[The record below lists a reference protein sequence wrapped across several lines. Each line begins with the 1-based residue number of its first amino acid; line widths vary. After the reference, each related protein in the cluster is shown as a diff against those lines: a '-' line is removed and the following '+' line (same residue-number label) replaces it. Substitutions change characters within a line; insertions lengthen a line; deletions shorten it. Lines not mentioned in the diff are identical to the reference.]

1 MFVGFVSR
9 LSHSQT
15 TSRRRPLHWP
25 WLSAVAA
32 IGLLCCAQAQAGVVA
47 LPFELELRVENV
59 SSVHRQGEVVSSG
72 VPLPRY
78 VAGARSSLVGLSLFD
93 EQGEPVPMQL
103 EVLSRWGGL
112 ATNNTL
118 PIKWLLV
125 SFPVD
130 VLAGGSRSF
139 FLRDQPG
146 LAAGQVNA
154 SFIDGVLTVDTGAM
168 RVEFPS
174 SGGSLL
180 SGVWIDQV
188 RVVEGGFLDLRDAGG
203 VQVAAVLESSVIE
216 VAGKVRTVVRQ
227 RISVPALGLAAT
239 LRYRLVTGSAELQ
252 VDLRL
257 ENNGAYG
264 SPFEPL
270 PSATTHFDSLE
281 LVLRLP
287 AASSRVAD
295 HRQVY
300 ASGGSSFEVQQR
312 YGLASSA
319 TAAMSGFNY
328 DVLID
333 GVTVQASDRFAGG
346 LATDQVTV
354 VVDRFWQTFP
364 KALAVEDQDLRIGLF
379 PGFGNGPEFRGQ
391 YESPPDITGVGGSGS
406 VLDPLDS
413 TAFRFE
419 GGRWSSHLLE
429 LGFRAVS
436 QVDPEQVAER
446 VEALAQPLMALPADE
461 RWVFEVFAFGEIQ
474 IPRLQDLYQRFEQMQ
489 EVLVDDAAADQVSG
503 LGRIGLRG
511 YRDRGG
517 RWGGRQMY
525 GWQNFGD
532 LSGAYGYSGGHY
544 DLAFSV
550 LINYF
555 RTGDRRFLDTG
566 RDLIHH
572 RRDYD
577 QYHSRDLADP
587 RRGGQFLDKGFWH
600 GNSGAPSGTAIWVH
614 GLLLWHVMTG
624 DPGAR
629 EAAVEVGEFIG
640 RQSPETWSGYWG
652 AAQIGWQLEAL
663 VHLYNYLGDESY
675 LEQAKLVVERWVEL
689 EQSQPSCG
697 AALGCGY
704 VLNPGFNPGSNNVPS
719 EFEPFYSQSATIPGY
734 QPASHAVVAM
744 AMAKLYFIDLDV
756 AVYRALSR
764 LGGQLSAQAL
774 VAADVDA
781 ATGPWVHGR
790 LCFASAEPLSEPSFS
805 LDPSTHDGW
814 AVITALVYHDFVE
827 AMVQGVAL
835 SPSSQSAFQALYNFL
850 FDSFLMPPTSVI
862 LPAVL
867 SPIGWHPSASSG
879 TQEHAQRA
887 LWGLQLTALVKLYA
901 QIIELGESII
911 IQVDPTAPRS

>member
-1 MFVGFVSR
+1 MYLREMGKV
-9 LSHSQT
+9 
-15 TSRRRPLHWP
+15 PL
-25 WLSAVAA
+25 LD
-32 IGLLCCAQAQAGVVA
+32 
-47 LPFELELRVENV
+47 
-59 SSVHRQGEVVSSG
+59 RQGEVVSSG

-78 VAGARSSLVGLSLFD
+78 VAGARNNLVGLNLFD
-93 EQGEPVPMQL
+93 EQDEAVPVQF
-103 EVLSRWGGL
+103 EVLSRWGGP
-112 ATNNTL
+112 ATDSML

-130 VLAGGSRSF
+130 ALAGGSRSF

-154 SFIDGVLTVDTGAM
+154 TFIDGVLTVDTGAM
-168 RVEFPS
+168 RVQFPS
-174 SGGSLL
+174 SGGALL
-180 SGVWIDQV
+180 SGVWIDQEK
-188 RVVEGGFLDLRDAGG
+188 VVERGFLDLRDAGG
-203 VQVAAVLESSVIE
+203 GQVAAVLESSVIE

-227 RISVPALGLAAT
+227 RISLPSLGLAAT
-239 LRYRLVTGSAELQ
+239 LRYRLVSGSAEMQ
-252 VDLRL
+252 VDVRL

-264 SPFEPL
+264 SPFEQL

-281 LVLRLP
+281 FVLQLP

-295 HRQVY
+295 HRQIY
-300 ASGGSSFEVQQR
+300 ESGEGSFAVQQR
-312 YGLASSA
+312 YGLANSA
-319 TAAMSGFNY
+319 TEALSGFNY

-333 GVTVQASDRFAGG
+333 GVTVESSDRFAGG

-354 VVDRFWQTFP
+354 VVDRFWQTYP
-364 KALAVEDQDLRIGLF
+364 KALLVEGQELRIGLF
-379 PGFGNGPEFRGQ
+379 PSFGNGPEFRGQ

-429 LGFRAVS
+429 LGFRATS
-436 QVDPEQVAER
+436 QVDPEQVAGR
-446 VEALAQPLMALPADE
+446 VEALAQPLMALPADQ
-461 RWVFEVFAFGEIQ
+461 RWVFEVFAFGELQ
-474 IPRLQDLYQRFEQMQ
+474 IPRLQNQFQRFEQMQ
-489 EVLVDDAAADQVSG
+489 EVLVDDAAADQITG
-503 LGRIGLRG
+503 LGSIGLRG
-511 YRDRGG
+511 YRKRGG

-566 RDLIHH
+566 RDLIRH

-577 QYHSRDLADP
+577 QYHSRDPADP

-624 DPGAR
+624 DLGAR
-629 EAAVEVGEFIG
+629 EAAIEVGEFIA

-652 AAQIGWQLEAL
+652 GAQIGWQLEAL
-663 VHLYNYLGDESY
+663 VHLYNYLGDDSY

-689 EQSQPSCG
+689 EQGQPSCG
-697 AALGCGY
+697 MALGCGY
-704 VLNPGFNPGSNNVPS
+704 VLNPGFNPGSNNVPG
-719 EFEPFYSQSATIPGY
+719 EFGSFYAQSSTIPAY
-734 QPASHAVVAM
+734 QPVSHAIVAM
-744 AMAKLYFIDLDV
+744 AMAKLYFVDRDPTV
-756 AVYRALSR
+756 HQALSR
-764 LGGQLSAQAL
+764 LGDQLAAHAL
-774 VAADVDA
+774 VPADVEA
-781 ATGPWVHGR
+781 QTGPWVHGR

-805 LDPSTHDGW
+805 LNPSTHDGW

-827 AMVQGVAL
+827 AMAQGVGL
-835 SPSSQSAFQALYNFL
+835 SPLSQDEFQALYNFL
-850 FDSFLMPPTSVI
+850 FDSFLEPPASVT
-862 LPAVL
+862 LPGVL

-879 TQEHAQRA
+879 TREHAQRA
-887 LWGLQLTALVKLYA
+887 LWGSQLTALVKLYA
-901 QIIELGESII
+901 QILEIGESIA